1 MPVILHEIYITYKL
15 WILSYHFYNPTFII
29 FLASRRELRK
39 LQSHHS
45 FKSFVIKHK
54 RNYEN
59 LEEYQKRFGIFKENM
74 KKVQFLRET
83 EKGSAEYGPTQFSDL
98 TEQEFKVLRLIQK
111 KWDEQCIPNTLF

>member
-1 MPVILHEIYITYKL
+1 MFFFQSEIDL
-15 WILSYHFYNPTFII
+15 FLSNKTKICFKFSESH
-29 FLASRRELRK
+29 RELK
-39 LQSHHS
+39 MLQSHHS

-111 KWDEQCIPNTLF
+111 WLLRGRL